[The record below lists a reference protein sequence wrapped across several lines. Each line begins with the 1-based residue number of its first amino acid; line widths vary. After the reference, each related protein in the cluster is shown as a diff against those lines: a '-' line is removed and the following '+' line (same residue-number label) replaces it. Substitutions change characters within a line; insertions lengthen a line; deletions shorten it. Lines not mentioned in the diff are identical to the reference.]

1 MVRKIVG
8 TVLDYYPATQAI
20 YLFGTYGTVDERAD
34 SDVDIALLLPHDDRK
49 GNPQFAGSD
58 CRFRL
63 EDILEREVEL
73 LSLRKLSTVF
83 QKEVVMSGRLIYCG
97 NRHAVDEFEMLT
109 LSFYQKLN
117 EERADILRAIRET
130 GKILI

>member
-1 MVRKIVG
+1 MVRKIVE
-8 TVLDYYPATQAI
+8 TILEYYPATQAI
-20 YLFGTYGTVDERAD
+20 YLFGTYGTADERAD
-34 SDVDIALLLPHDDRK
+34 SDVDIALLLPHDDCK

-58 CRFRL
+58 CQFRL

-83 QKEVVMSGRLIYCG
+83 QKEVVMNGRLIYCG

-130 GKILI
+130 GKILT